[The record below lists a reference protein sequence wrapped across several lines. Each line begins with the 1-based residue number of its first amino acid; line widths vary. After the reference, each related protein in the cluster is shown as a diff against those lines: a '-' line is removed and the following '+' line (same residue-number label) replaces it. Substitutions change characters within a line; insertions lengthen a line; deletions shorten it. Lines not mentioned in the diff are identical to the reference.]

1 MKYPNFACV
10 GHIFFIA
17 PDSGD
22 WLDTLARWTV
32 QWILRNEIPID
43 TTIYTCSSLEQ
54 ANETL
59 AEPLAAGSPPA
70 LVVIDHTNQD
80 PAITRFGELLRSC
93 IPETWVIEMV
103 TGETPLPQDGD
114 QAFLVHKPIR
124 RGDWEDVLQHVFVQ
138 ARSPQWSRAQ

>member
-1 MKYPNFACV
+1 V

-17 PDSGD
+17 PNSDE

-32 QWILRNEIPID
+32 QWILRNEIPVD

-54 ANETL
+54 AGESL
-59 AEPLAAGSPPA
+59 AGPLAAGMPPA
-70 LVVIDHTNQD
+70 LVVIDHCKPD

-93 IPETWVIEMV
+93 IPETWVVEMV
-103 TGETPLPQDGD
+103 TGESPLPQDGES
-114 QAFLVHKPIR
+114 AFLVRKPVN
-124 RGDWEDVLQHVFVQ
+124 RGDWEDVLQHVFIQ